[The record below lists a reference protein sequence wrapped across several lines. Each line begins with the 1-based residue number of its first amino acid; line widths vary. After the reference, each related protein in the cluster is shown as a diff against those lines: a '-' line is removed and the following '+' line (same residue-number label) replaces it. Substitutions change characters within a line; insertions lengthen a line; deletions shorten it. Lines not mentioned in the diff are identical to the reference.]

1 MPGSKQNYG
10 LIRICCKILLQ
21 CRKPDRYTPKNMKIL
36 VVDDHAL
43 VREGMRQVLKGLDE
57 NVWVLEASTCAQAFE
72 LAASHPDLD
81 IVLLDYH
88 LPDMSGLVAL
98 DQFGQQHPELP
109 VILVSGSASPDI
121 MRQVLSKGA
130 AGFIPKSSKSE
141 VLLSALGL
149 VLAGEVYVPPEMLLP
164 HAHATPP
171 SPPPLSDRFSGDRA
185 APELT
190 PRQVEVLQHL
200 LDGRSNREI
209 GTAMHL
215 SEETIKNHVTS
226 ILRLF
231 EVQTRTQAVIAATRY
246 GFKSSQPG
254 ALT

>member
-1 MPGSKQNYG
+1 
-10 LIRICCKILLQ
+10 
-21 CRKPDRYTPKNMKIL
+21 MKIL

-43 VREGMRQVLKGLDE
+43 VREGMRQVLKGLEED
-57 NVWVLEASTCAQAFE
+57 VWVLEASTCAQAFE

-81 IVLLDYH
+81 MVLLDYH

-98 DQFGQQHPELP
+98 DQFGIKHPELP

-121 MRQVLSKGA
+121 MRQVLGKGA

-149 VLAGEVYVPPEMLLP
+149 VMAGEVYVPPELLLP
-164 HAHATPP
+164 HASPGQAASQPTPP
-171 SPPPLSDRFSGDRA
+171 GRLEGDPPT
-185 APELT
+185 PELT
-190 PRQVEVLQHL
+190 PRQIEVLQHL

-209 GTAMHL
+209 GAAMHL

-231 EVQTRTQAVIAATRY
+231 AVQTRTQAVIAATRH
-246 GFKSSQPG
+246 GFKSSQPAG
-254 ALT
+254 LN